1 MYYSHL
7 MTTNQTKDFSVS
19 LSKIISIIF
28 HPLLMPV
35 YGLSIIFYAPTLFG
49 YLPFEVKKI
58 MLLVI
63 LVNNVF
69 LPIALMPFLYNRK
82 VISTWTLDD
91 RKERRIPLLLTT
103 ILYGTTCYII
113 FKFPIPFFLKSF
125 IYASFFISLLAT
137 VINFWWKI
145 SLHAVGAGALLAI
158 VLYLSVRMNAPLDWY
173 LVSVIL
179 AAGLVMSSR
188 LKLNYHNPQQVWLGF
203 LSGFL
208 GVIVFMILI

>member
-1 MYYSHL
+1 
-7 MTTNQTKDFSVS
+7 MTTNQIKDFPGS
-19 LSKIISIIF
+19 LSKIISVIF
-28 HPLLMPV
+28 HPLLTPV
-35 YGLSIIFYAPTLFG
+35 YGLAIIFSAPTLFG

-58 MLLVI
+58 LILVI

-82 VISTWTLDD
+82 IISSWTIDD

-103 ILYGTTCYII
+103 ILYGTTCYIV

-125 IYASFFISLLAT
+125 VYTSFFISMLVT

-158 VLYLSVRMNAPLDWY
+158 VFYLSVKMNAPLEWY

-179 AAGLVMSSR
+179 AAGLTMSSR
-188 LKLNYHNPQQVWLGF
+188 LKLNYHNPKQVWFGF
-203 LSGFL
+203 LAGFL
-208 GVIVFMILI
+208 GLFVFMMLF

>member
-1 MYYSHL
+1 MYYLHL
-7 MTTNQTKDFSVS
+7 MTNQTKDFSGS
-19 LSKIISIIF
+19 LSKIASIVF

-58 MLLVI
+58 LLLVI

-82 VISTWTLDD
+82 IISTWTIDD
-91 RKERRIPLLLTT
+91 RKERRIPLMLTT
-103 ILYGTTCYII
+103 ILYASTCYII

-125 IYASFFISLLAT
+125 IYTSFFISLMVT
-137 VINFWWKI
+137 IINFWWKI
-145 SLHAVGAGALLAI
+145 SLHAVGAGALLAT
-158 VLYLSVRMNAPLDWY
+158 VLYLSVKMNAPLDWY

-188 LKLNYHNPQQVWLGF
+188 LKLNYHNPQQVWFGYLA
-203 LSGFL
+203 GFL
-208 GVIVFMILI
+208 GLFGFMMLF